1 MVAESRTS
9 SRARPVVPGGVV
21 ATRRAIRRR
30 GGLTAIGIAA
40 ALWLVGQI
48 AGWWF
53 DGAIGGVVS
62 FVALVMA
69 LPVMPVLGMPAAG
82 GGSRLLAAVAISG
95 VAWWFLGQIVA
106 GRVTRYPV
114 VGWREWTK
122 EFLVV
127 GLGLWIGAGGGL
139 LLGALLLGAF

>member
-1 MVAESRTS
+1 MVADTRSP

-30 GGLTAIGIAA
+30 GGLTAVAIAA
-40 ALWLVGQI
+40 GLWLVGQI

-53 DGAIGGVVS
+53 DGPVGGVVS
-62 FVALVMA
+62 FIALVMA
-69 LPVMPVLGMPAAG
+69 LPVMPILGMPAAG
-82 GGSRLLAAVAISG
+82 GGTRLLVAIAVSG
-95 VAWWFLGQIVA
+95 AAWWFLGQIVA

>member
-1 MVAESRTS
+1 MVAETRSP

-30 GGLTAIGIAA
+30 GGLTAVIIAA
-40 ALWLVGQI
+40 GLWCVGQI

-53 DGAIGGVVS
+53 DGPVGGVVS
-62 FVALVMA
+62 FIALVMA
-69 LPVMPVLGMPAAG
+69 LPVMPMLGMPAAG
-82 GGSRLLAAVAISG
+82 GGTRLLVAIAVSG
-95 VAWWFLGQIVA
+95 AAWWFLGQIVA